1 MPQAPTF
8 DPSTGVPTGTAA
20 GAPAG
25 VGALQTPAI
34 YIGRQKT
41 PAELF
46 AEETATL
53 LVNGLKFVDWET
65 VQIQHRWTEA
75 FPTFKFTTADRVE
88 VPLDWRLLQFKPG
101 DECAIYLGPWLAITG
116 VITVRQVSYDA
127 NQHGVMLQGNGITW
141 YANRAS
147 VIHPTGNFDGKSFV
161 QVANEV
167 IAPTGVGVKIIGNL
181 DSTPFERLQVETG
194 ETIWN
199 FLERI
204 ARPRG
209 IVMGSDHLGNFL
221 LIGDHTY
228 TPVMDLVEGVN
239 IKKAQITI
247 MVEDIYSEYIARG
260 QTAASDGNSGPTAA
274 EQEARAVGSAA
285 RYSPKLTPA
294 EQPVWNI
301 AELQKRASNEAVWSE
316 GTIIQATVT
325 VQGWMRPSD
334 GQLWQAGS
342 DIRIWSPM
350 GPLDMVLKAQTVTFM
365 QSRAAGTETMLD
377 LVAPWLLRDRGDWNV
392 GKPVPGAAQPG
403 SDPNARAAAAKTSV
417 ADPPA
422 ETLK

>member
-1 MPQAPTF
+1 MAVKLL
-8 DPSTGVPTGTAA
+8 DAVP
-20 GAPAG
+20 PDYHP
-25 VGALQTPAI
+25 VRLETPAV

-41 PAELF
+41 PAELY

-65 VQIQHRWTEA
+65 IMVQHRWTEA
-75 FPTFKFTTADRVE
+75 FPTFRFTTADRVE

-101 DECAIYLGPWLAITG
+101 DECAIYLGQWLAITG
-116 VITVRQVSYDA
+116 VITVRQVSYNA

-167 IAPTGVGVKIIGNL
+167 IAPTGVGVKIIGDL
-181 DSTPFERLQVETG
+181 DSTPYERLQVETG
-194 ETIWN
+194 ETVWN

-228 TPVMDLVEGVN
+228 TPTMDLVEGIN

-247 MVEDIYSEYIARG
+247 MVEDIYSEYIVRG
-260 QTAASDGNSGPTAA
+260 QTAATDGHSGPTAA
-274 EQEARAVGSAA
+274 EQEARVAGSAK
-285 RYSPKLTPA
+285 RYSPRLTPA
-294 EQPVWNI
+294 EQPVWGI
-301 AELQKRASNEAVWSE
+301 EELQKRASNEAVWSE
-316 GTIIQATVT
+316 GTIIQATIT

-342 DIRIWSPM
+342 DIRIWTPM
-350 GPLDMVLKAQTVTFM
+350 GMLNMVLKAQTVTFM
-365 QSRAAGTETMLD
+365 QSRAAGTETVLD
-377 LVAPWLLRDRGDWNV
+377 LVAPWLLKDRGDWNV
-392 GKPVPGAAQPG
+392 ATPGAPVEPG
-403 SDPNARAAAAKTSV
+403 GPNVTAAPPETSV
-417 ADPPA
+417 AEPPA
-422 ETLK
+422 ETLE